1 MREVTTGRAKVRAQ
15 PLCGDKWYEVTVEGR
30 VEVTRCGRHSAHELN
45 GARRVRNQAKSGA
58 WGSAVRS
65 RGGGLTKSHADVL
78 VRSGALS
85 ADRLTELE
93 CRVSVS
99 VSAGAGD
106 LARFERET
114 RLGATTRTLT
124 AEQVG

>member
-1 MREVTTGRAKVRAQ
+1 M
-15 PLCGDKWYEVTVEGR
+15 
-30 VEVTRCGRHSAHELN
+30 
-45 GARRVRNQAKSGA
+45 
-58 WGSAVRS
+58 
-65 RGGGLTKSHADVL
+65 L

-93 CRVSVS
+93 CR